1 MSFDKI
7 LIANR
12 GEIAV
17 RVIRTAKE
25 LGYRTVAVYSEAD
38 ANTPHVKAADE
49 AVAIGPPQ
57 ASKSYLNVE
66 AVLAAA
72 ETTGA
77 QAVHPGY
84 GFLAENADFARAC
97 AEAGIVFI
105 GPPTEAIE
113 LMGNKREAK
122 ARMLEAGVP
131 CIDGYHGE
139 EQSEA
144 RFATEA
150 ERIGFPVMVKAAA
163 GGGGRGMRLV
173 TEAAGLADALS
184 GARAEAESAFAS
196 GELLLEQAV
205 IEPRHVE
212 IQVFGDSH
220 GNVVHLGERDC
231 SIQRRHQK
239 VIEESPSPAVDA
251 ELRAKMGDAAV
262 AAAQACGYV
271 GAGTVEFLLDRE
283 GKFFFLEMNTRLQVE
298 HPVTELVTGVDLV
311 EWQLRVAAGETLPRT
326 QDEITFRGHA
336 IEARLYAEDP
346 ARGFLPQTGPVLRWR
361 VPDNAAIRVDS
372 GVAEGGEVSPYY
384 DPMIAKVIAYGK
396 TRDDARRQLSS
407 ALRDSTLFG
416 LVTNK
421 TFLARICEHPVF
433 AEGNATTA
441 FLADSFAD
449 DPSCSVQP
457 PGYDAFAIAAVL
469 RLLQGAA
476 GIAED
481 ESFIGWTSGGPV
493 WTTAELMVG
502 DTVRLLNL
510 RAVAGTSPGCFTV
523 TDGADLEEGD
533 EPESVEVEVVRN
545 GPDSLDLVVGGVLRT
560 VRYLTSGM
568 DIWLDDGSATYCVD
582 DRTHAPAE
590 SEEEAAGGKLRAPLD
605 GVVWSI
611 EVSQGDV
618 VKKGQVVLVLEAMKM
633 EHRIS
638 AGIDGVVGAINVAL
652 KEQVKTRQLLA
663 EIRPSGGE

>member
-17 RVIRTAKE
+17 RVIRTAKH

-38 ANTPHVKAADE
+38 AQMPHVKAADE
-49 AVAIGPPQ
+49 AVAIGPPE
-57 ASKSYLNVE
+57 ASKSYLNAD

-72 ETTGA
+72 QATGA

-84 GFLAENADFARAC
+84 GFLAENAEFAQAC
-97 AEAGIVFI
+97 ADAGVVFI
-105 GPPTEAIE
+105 GPPTQAIE
-113 LMGNKREAK
+113 LMGNKRGAK

-144 RFATEA
+144 RFVAEA

-173 TEAAGLADALS
+173 TEASGLADALS
-184 GARAEAESAFAS
+184 GARAEAESAFGS

-205 IEPRHVE
+205 LEPRHVE

-220 GNVVHLGERDC
+220 GNIVHLGERDC

-239 VIEESPSPAVDA
+239 VIEESPSPAVDT
-251 ELRAKMGDAAV
+251 ELRVRMGEAAV

-283 GKFFFLEMNTRLQVE
+283 GRFFFLEMNTRLQVE

-311 EWQLRVAAGETLPRT
+311 EWQLRVASGEALPCT
-326 QDEITFRGHA
+326 QEDISFRGHA

-361 VPDNAAIRVDS
+361 VPESATVRVDS

-384 DPMIAKVIAYGK
+384 DPMIAKVIAYGAS
-396 TRDDARRQLSS
+396 RDDARRQLSS
-407 ALRDSTLFG
+407 ALRDTTLFG
-416 LVTNK
+416 LVANK
-421 TFLARICEHPVF
+421 TFLARVCEHPVF
-433 AEGNATTA
+433 ADGAATTA

-449 DPSCSVQP
+449 DPSCSVAAPDYQ
-457 PGYDAFAIAAVL
+457 ALAVAAVL
-469 RLLQGAA
+469 RLLQGAE

-481 ESFIGWTSGGPV
+481 DGFIGWTIGGPV
-493 WTTAELMVG
+493 WTTAELASG
-502 DTVRLLNL
+502 DSVRELDV
-510 RAVAGTSPGCFTV
+510 RAIAGSSPRRFTV
-523 TDGADLEEGD
+523 TDGADLEEGV
-533 EPESVEVEVVRN
+533 EAESVEVELVRQ
-545 GPDSLDLVVGGVLRT
+545 GPDSLDVSVGGVLRT
-560 VRYLTSGM
+560 VRYLMSGTA
-568 DIWLDDGSATYCVD
+568 IWLDDGSATHCFED
-582 DRTHAPAE
+582 KTHAPAE
-590 SEEEAAGGKLRAPLD
+590 SDEEVAGGNLRAPLD

-611 EVSQGDV
+611 EVNEGDP

-638 AGIDGVVGAINVAL
+638 AAIDGVVGSISVAL
-652 KEQVKTRQLLA
+652 SDQVKTRQLLA